1 MGRRRRR
8 RSKEEEEEETET
20 EKEESLLPKAMR
32 EIEDEVYKRGKS
44 VFSGRDK
51 DTARRNA
58 MILAKLRIRP
68 SDEKER
74 QELAEKCLRKKNVR
88 DVEKEHESLALSY
101 QMREWAEAHLDVE
114 GSGSLKTSS
123 QQRGLVIIIANFKS
137 RLKWTVEEEPD
148 AFSNRKLLS
157 WIRAIWEQKRKRREG
172 KSKGDL
178 QWEKEKKDREREGER
193 KKREYKRQNNEFK
206 RHERQNKKGKH
217 F

>member
-1 MGRRRRR
+1 
-8 RSKEEEEEETET
+8 
-20 EKEESLLPKAMR
+20 MR

-51 DTARRNA
+51 KTARRNA
-58 MILAKLRIRP
+58 MNLAKLRRRP

-74 QELAEKCLRKKNVR
+74 QKLAEKCLRTKNVK

-114 GSGSLKTSS
+114 GSGSLMTSS
-123 QQRGLVIIIANFKS
+123 QQQGLVSIIKKFKS
-137 RLKWTVEEEPD
+137 RFKWIVEEEPD
-148 AFSNRKLLS
+148 AFSNRKLLR
-157 WIRAIWEQKRKRREG
+157 WTTEIWEQKRKTFLKRERKRREW

-178 QWEKEKKDREREGER
+178 QWEKEKKDRERGEDER
-193 KKREYKRQNNEFK
+193 EKREYKRQS
-206 RHERQNKKGKH
+206 KKGRH